1 MGRSSDA
8 QPVVLLWG
16 LTLGATV
23 IASVVWGHKTP
34 LRLAAGVP
42 VLAAGVLLAV
52 VAWGFLGSGGGGL
65 VTRGP
70 YACSRHPFYIG
81 LLLMLTGT
89 VLSLG
94 SVIGA
99 AMLVLSAGASALR
112 AAIEE
117 KDLAQR
123 FGEEYR
129 EYRARTP
136 FLVGLPQHGG
146 KGRTRR

>member
-1 MGRSSDA
+1 MGRSTDT

-23 IASVVWGHKTP
+23 KH
-34 LRLAAGVP
+34 
-42 VLAAGVLLAV
+42 
-52 VAWGFLGSGGGGL
+52 
-65 VTRGP
+65 
-70 YACSRHPFYIG
+70 
-81 LLLMLTGT
+81 
-89 VLSLG
+89 
-94 SVIGA
+94 
-99 AMLVLSAGASALR
+99 ASALR

-136 FLVGLPQHGG
+136 FLVGLPPHGG
-146 KGRTRR
+146 KGRTRRREQGADAWYDC